1 MKYKIKCVLFLFP
14 RCKTATEI
22 PMIRNIEGNR
32 TETKTT
38 LRSIKTDTNVKIIQI
53 KFSKWPLVL
62 SIDTQ
67 RHTRTC
73 RFGLQNG
80 PF

>member
-14 RCKTATEI
+14 RCKTATKI

-38 LRSIKTDTNVKIIQI
+38 LRSIKTDTKRKDYSNQILKIAIRVI
-53 KFSKWPLVL
+53 
-62 SIDTQ
+62 
-67 RHTRTC
+67 H
-73 RFGLQNG
+73 
-80 PF
+80 